1 MSDPKKVSAQPEAAA
16 KANDNPMR
24 TATAK
29 PKRQKEPDE
38 KQEAATDITTGE
50 TSWAAE
56 GNTSDAF
63 YAQLREAHGRKMQT
77 MVAMNVPLWRRND
90 EAADPD
96 TINSLAE
103 RVMRD
108 VAAEGNLVNLNEVR
122 TLMVEL
128 IPSLDPKQLTPRL
141 LPALRELQNLTR
153 EINTFVEATE
163 ALSCIFTLYELGQGL
178 AALRN
183 KTHYEELNLGPLC
196 KVPVVHRIFK
206 IGHNTK
212 DKDIPQIRT
221 VDVLKQLY
229 IFRKSN
235 EEQHLTL
242 ADFMKHLADHYDC
255 EHPNKLGIV
264 ILGLHLP
271 LSTIAKVTSTE
282 EAVLEQCREAI
293 EKETLDHLR
302 KMKKSVFEPLQ
313 STDSFS
319 TINMDVRKKYASMSA
334 AEVVLTVLSNAS
346 TVFSPEMVKHCE
358 SFLKAV
364 SDDQLAKAL
373 FQLAICGGSL
383 AAPQELVPQKKSSKN
398 TEQSQAVSDDSDVPA
413 LPCEATL
420 KEFLRESLRSQNSA
434 VTLAHI
440 AALERKMTKHFQI
453 PDFGSLE
460 QGSFLEFLVKNIQ
473 LLQESLGSL
482 LFLEDN
488 NNLAGCG
495 FRPCKQDVFE
505 FIQQCGKTTPSD
517 PDELSCVESALRA
530 HYSVRDSR
538 DLGYG
543 SLPTLAGLVQR
554 QRELSGRGLSLI
566 CYESAL
572 VSKHT
577 NESPKSGSEPVGRLG
592 EVSKGQALASL
603 QCCPL
608 LEDLSDWSQWD
619 CIFKPLH
626 GPLKDFIERDAA
638 NTGLAALEVR
648 PGLLLKITTNTGHK
662 HFTSAVAALDPVGTA
677 GHLVSMMVADGIRN
691 APTALL
697 ANHMQSALAE
707 AMAKEDLSQAEEDIS
722 CYSRVAKFLLDCLI
736 RIPTRTCQALLQKVF
751 LEPFSLV
758 VGQTKSKQVLIST
771 AQSDLRHLNCL
782 HRLGT
787 LSGVTD
793 WIRDYQNKLRPPQN
807 HNLCKEHM
815 EQVKCS
821 WAVSNSSSLSALNV
835 SEAKEDLTDCASTD
849 LQPGLQTEE
858 EEDEGEMC
866 ELASCANE
874 KTSKRSDAEGEAGDG
889 LLNEAGEAD
898 EEKRAGFQSETVLC
912 FQRAII
918 EDIRKSEFGIGVEL
932 SAHGQRLLEVHQER
946 LGRGLARLSTEL
958 YSKDTHFVLELIQ
971 NADDN
976 SYSLDPTVVPSLAF
990 VVEQDCITILNNETG
1005 FQEKNIR
1012 AICDVGRST
1021 KGKHRYGYIGQ
1032 KGIGFKSV
1040 FKVTDCPEIHSNGFH
1055 LRFDRSCGP
1064 MGYILPHWT
1073 EEERPLD
1080 PQLKLISQHSWTTKI
1095 RLPLRSGSRLT
1106 QNLFHDVHPSLLLF
1120 LHRLR
1125 SITIY
1130 NHSEKRLVTMTRKDL
1145 RKNVVEV
1152 EHSEGIDRWLVVK
1165 TTLYP
1170 QMGEQDVEST
1180 ELALAFQL
1188 CSGTAEDLI
1197 CQPQKQPVFAYL
1209 PLRSFGFRFIIQGD
1223 FHIPSSREDVD
1234 RDSSWNQ
1241 WLRSEVPQ
1249 LFLQAMAVFDDH
1261 SEFMGLKG
1269 LCPFLQ
1275 FIPLPDEVLDF
1286 FNPVAG
1292 QIIHLLKDKAFLPTR
1307 NSDGGVVY
1315 KLPSQVAICQ
1325 DAVIRDIIGSDE
1337 LEKHLSLSYLHPDL
1351 SPTPPT
1357 SLLTQLGVRYLQGS
1371 DVTTVTTA
1379 MANELVEAGHMLKEE
1394 KIRQLARLLVCNFRA
1409 VEHGFGDA
1417 ESILQN
1423 LKNLP
1428 IIPLANGNVVT
1439 LNKEGVIFLMEETK
1453 AKKKKA
1459 QGQTGAVS
1467 ALYKDV
1473 SVVHPSLLSC
1483 LGLLES
1489 QQVRELLKR
1498 LGVHELEPQELLE
1511 QYIYPTIKS
1520 NNWKS
1525 KSEAVVVSY
1534 LVFIKQHSSSSQE
1547 YADIAVPVLTS
1558 EGLQCPATDKV
1569 HFSKAYKNI
1578 NLRKKLPGCDWILVS
1593 PRYVETDGDVD
1604 GWRELLSRL
1613 GVRDGLVIRKERRTL
1628 TAEEL
1633 ANSPWSAESATWD
1646 LSAAQD
1652 CVLEDYTCEEF
1663 EILAKAKLPGKD
1675 LLRQRRTLLEL
1686 LEANWDTGHL
1696 YSQFLTAQVID
1707 SSGRPIRTTKSSF
1720 HHLLCSLEWIPAHRE
1735 QEGEQQEKE
1744 YLCPG
1749 SVYLSL
1755 PEVTR
1760 LLGTHIFYVDLNP
1773 SEFTRAL
1780 GIRDTVS
1787 VDLLTHYLKEW
1798 CIKAQAKNQEQQ
1810 PEQES
1815 EGASF
1820 TTTVEHIHNV
1830 YTYLQANCPQSSL
1843 KELFQHTPAVFVE
1856 THRRKK
1862 NWCSGRFYHLKEVCW
1877 TDTTTMFWHYRRLTQ
1892 RKGSLVQKPKIL
1904 EGFYNQLEG
1913 MTRFFTRVLEVNSS
1927 PTVTQYVS
1935 LLEAICTSTPTAEK
1949 VQDVSV
1955 IFARLAQLCKDQ
1967 ERTHEDNEGCRA
1979 SLKGLLAEKVVFPTK
1994 DNRWVS
2000 LAQKPLISDKKEL
2013 EKIFKAEPSLCL
2025 LHLPPAKKKAV
2036 SGRESG
2042 HKAAEAAFSES
2053 DRLLFLE
2060 ICGVRRLSQCVT
2072 YEPQTEMLKP
2082 CPSLQALVRSVIP
2095 YIQRFL
2101 FHHDELS
2108 QVYRQLSKRN
2118 IAQKIKSLSFREVA
2132 KLYIVYRL
2140 NVAEKEVMKTQDV
2153 VCLLKDE
2160 KELYIQ
2166 KDHLSA
2172 KLDIFRE
2179 LVKLFCTDE
2188 SHKKELLQFL
2198 NFLVMTLS
2206 EGSKELDKFLS
2217 REDIKELPAGQE
2229 QWEVPEVILESD
2241 HSTQNKTRAETRQV
2255 KPRRI
2260 LPSAHPALT
2269 YDAEPAET
2277 PLLRAPVE
2285 PVVLSVTF
2293 QGTSE
2298 SETGRPHWNQNFPPW
2313 ENAEPEMD
2321 TLEAMELNCQRPNT
2335 VMHREHDIQV
2345 IGRWGEQLVNSFL
2358 CHWRDSH
2365 DPDRPTHVLW
2375 CNQDGESGWP
2385 YDFKLTFGA
2394 TGKQKEVFVEAKS
2407 TSRKEKAY
2415 IQISVN
2421 ELEFAMTKQE
2431 GCQLFLV
2438 FSAGDP
2444 QNVRLYR
2451 IRNLAKQLQNKSMQ
2465 LFLFV

>member
-1 MSDPKKVSAQPEAAA
+1 M
-16 KANDNPMR
+16 
-24 TATAK
+24 
-29 PKRQKEPDE
+29 
-38 KQEAATDITTGE
+38 
-50 TSWAAE
+50 
-56 GNTSDAF
+56 
-63 YAQLREAHGRKMQT
+63 
-77 MVAMNVPLWRRND
+77 
-90 EAADPD
+90 
-96 TINSLAE
+96 
-103 RVMRD
+103 
-108 VAAEGNLVNLNEVR
+108 
-122 TLMVEL
+122 
-128 IPSLDPKQLTPRL
+128 
-141 LPALRELQNLTR
+141 
-153 EINTFVEATE
+153 
-163 ALSCIFTLYELGQGL
+163 
-178 AALRN
+178 
-183 KTHYEELNLGPLC
+183 
-196 KVPVVHRIFK
+196 
-206 IGHNTK
+206 
-212 DKDIPQIRT
+212 
-221 VDVLKQLY
+221 
-229 IFRKSN
+229 
-235 EEQHLTL
+235 
-242 ADFMKHLADHYDC
+242 
-255 EHPNKLGIV
+255 
-264 ILGLHLP
+264 
-271 LSTIAKVTSTE
+271 
-282 EAVLEQCREAI
+282 
-293 EKETLDHLR
+293 
-302 KMKKSVFEPLQ
+302 
-313 STDSFS
+313 
-319 TINMDVRKKYASMSA
+319 
-334 AEVVLTVLSNAS
+334 
-346 TVFSPEMVKHCE
+346 
-358 SFLKAV
+358 
-364 SDDQLAKAL
+364 
-373 FQLAICGGSL
+373 
-383 AAPQELVPQKKSSKN
+383 
-398 TEQSQAVSDDSDVPA
+398 
-413 LPCEATL
+413 
-420 KEFLRESLRSQNSA
+420 
-434 VTLAHI
+434 
-440 AALERKMTKHFQI
+440 
-453 PDFGSLE
+453 
-460 QGSFLEFLVKNIQ
+460 
-473 LLQESLGSL
+473 
-482 LFLEDN
+482 
-488 NNLAGCG
+488 
-495 FRPCKQDVFE
+495 
-505 FIQQCGKTTPSD
+505 
-517 PDELSCVESALRA
+517 
-530 HYSVRDSR
+530 
-538 DLGYG
+538 
-543 SLPTLAGLVQR
+543 VQR

-626 GPLKDFIERDAA
+626 GPLKDFIERNAG
-638 NTGLAALEVR
+638 NLPVCLEGLAALEVR

-662 HFTSAVAALDPVGTA
+662 HFTSVVAALDPVGTA
-677 GHLVSMMVADGIRN
+677 GHLVSMVVADGIRN

-697 ANHMQSALAE
+697 ANHMQSALTE
-707 AMAKEDLSQAEEDIS
+707 AMAKEG
-722 CYSRVAKFLLDCLI
+722 SRVAKFLLDCLI

-787 LSGVTD
+787 LTGVTD

-821 WAVSNSSSLSALNV
+821 LSVSNSSSLSALNV

-849 LQPGLQTEE
+849 LQPGDQTWQW
-858 EEDEGEMC
+858 
-866 ELASCANE
+866 SF
-874 KTSKRSDAEGEAGDG
+874 SKKWLVNAFLHSD
-889 LLNEAGEAD
+889 
-898 EEKRAGFQSETVLC
+898 
-912 FQRAII
+912 
-918 EDIRKSEFGIGVEL
+918 RKSEFGIGVEL

-1012 AICDVGRST
+1012 AICDVGSST

-1080 PQLKLISQHSWTTKI
+1080 PQLKLISHWTTKI

-1130 NHSEKRLVTMTRKDL
+1130 NHVSQRLN
-1145 RKNVVEV
+1145 NVVEV

-1170 QMGEQDVEST
+1170 QMVEQDVEST

-1188 CSGTAEDLI
+1188 GSGTAEDLI
-1197 CQPQKQPVFAYL
+1197 WQPQKQPVFAYL

-1337 LEKHLSLSYLHPDL
+1337 LEKYLSLSYLHPDL
-1351 SPTPPT
+1351 SPTPPP

-1379 MANELVEAGHMLKEE
+1379 MANELVEAGHMLKG
-1394 KIRQLARLLVCNFRA
+1394 LARLLVCNFRA

-1423 LKNLP
+1423 LKDLP

-1459 QGQTGAVS
+1459 QGQTVS

-1498 LGVHELEPQELLE
+1498 LGVHELQPQELLE

-1520 NNWKS
+1520 NNWKVTQTS
-1525 KSEAVVVSY
+1525 VVVSY

-1569 HFSKAYKNI
+1569 HFSKEYKNI

-1633 ANSPWSAESATWD
+1633 AYSPWSAESATWD

-1720 HHLLCSLEWIPAHRE
+1720 HHLLCSLEWIPAYRE

-1755 PEVTR
+1755 PKVTR
-1760 LLGTHIFYVDLNP
+1760 LLGTHVFYVDLNP
-1773 SEFTRAL
+1773 SEFSRAL
-1780 GIRDTVS
+1780 GKSTVCS
-1787 VDLLTHYLKEW
+1787 LVQH
-1798 CIKAQAKNQEQQ
+1798 

-1955 IFARLAQLCKDQ
+1955 IFARLGETGTHLAFLLC
-1967 ERTHEDNEGCRA
+1967 
-1979 SLKGLLAEKVVFPTK
+1979 LGLLAEKVVFPTK

-2025 LHLPPAKKKAV
+2025 LHLPPAKKK
-2036 SGRESG
+2036 
-2042 HKAAEAAFSES
+2042 AAFSES

-2118 IAQKIKSLSFREVA
+2118 IAPKIKSLSFREVA

-2140 NVAEKEVMKTQDV
+2140 NVAEKEVMKTQEV

-2172 KLDIFRE
+2172 KLDIFRFVPDTVLMPYWFSQE
-2179 LVKLFCTDE
+2179 GNRTF
-2188 SHKKELLQFL
+2188 S
-2198 NFLVMTLS
+2198 S
-2206 EGSKELDKFLS
+2206 GSKELDKFLS
-2217 REDIKELPAGQE
+2217 REDVKELPAGQE
-2229 QWEVPEVILESD
+2229 QWEVPEVILESGKQTGEML
-2241 HSTQNKTRAETRQV
+2241 SC
-2255 KPRRI
+2255 
-2260 LPSAHPALT
+2260 
-2269 YDAEPAET
+2269 
-2277 PLLRAPVE
+2277 
-2285 PVVLSVTF
+2285 SVT
-2293 QGTSE
+2293 QE
-2298 SETGRPHWNQNFPPW
+2298 S
-2313 ENAEPEMD
+2313 
-2321 TLEAMELNCQRPNT
+2321 T

>member
-16 KANDNPMR
+16 KAKDNPMR
-24 TATAK
+24 TGSTHTNTLLSKTRKEKVLHVLKTHVLILTATAK

-56 GNTSDAF
+56 GNASDAF

-108 VAAEGNLVNLNEVR
+108 IAAEGNLVNLNEVR
-122 TLMVEL
+122 AEGLFAFPNNPLSGEDRHPQGGVSRCQAEEA
-128 IPSLDPKQLTPRL
+128 SS
-141 LPALRELQNLTR
+141 
-153 EINTFVEATE
+153 TFQATE
-163 ALSCIFTLYELGQGL
+163 ALSCVFTLYELGQGL

-255 EHPNKLGIV
+255 EHPNKLGIL
-264 ILGLHLP
+264 IQGLHLP
-271 LSTIAKVTSTE
+271 LSVRLPQP
-282 EAVLEQCREAI
+282 AVLEQCREAI

-313 STDSFS
+313 STDFFS

-383 AAPQELVPQKKSSKN
+383 AAPQEPVPQKKSSKK
-398 TEQSQAVSDDSDVPA
+398 TEQ
-413 LPCEATL
+413 TKL

-434 VTLAHI
+434 VTLAHV
-440 AALERKMTKHFQI
+440 AALERKMTRHFQI
-453 PDFGSLE
+453 PDFVSLE
-460 QGSFLEFLVKNIQ
+460 QGTFLEFLVKNIQ

-517 PDELSCVESALRA
+517 PDESALRA

-566 CYESAL
+566 YFHFYSC
-572 VSKHT
+572 
-577 NESPKSGSEPVGRLG
+577 
-592 EVSKGQALASL
+592 QALASL

-626 GPLKDFIERDAA
+626 GPLKDFIERNAA

-662 HFTSAVAALDPVGTA
+662 HFTSVVAALDPVGTA
-677 GHLVSMMVADGIRN
+677 GHLVSMVVADGIRN

-697 ANHMQSALAE
+697 ANHMQSALTE
-707 AMAKEDLSQAEEDIS
+707 AMAKEEDIS

-787 LSGVTD
+787 LTGVTD

-815 EQVKCS
+815 EQVKVRVNLS
-821 WAVSNSSSLSALNV
+821 VSNSSSLSALNV
-835 SEAKEDLTDCASTD
+835 SEAKEDLTDC
-849 LQPGLQTEE
+849 E
-858 EEDEGEMC
+858 EEDEGEMY

-898 EEKRAGFQSETVLC
+898 EEKKAGFQSETALS

-1012 AICDVGRST
+1012 AICDVGSST

-1145 RKNVVEV
+1145 RNNVVEV

-1170 QMGEQDVEST
+1170 QMVEQDVEST

-1188 CSGTAEDLI
+1188 GSGTAEDLI
-1197 CQPQKQPVFAYL
+1197 WQPQKQPVFAYL

-1292 QIIHLLKDKAFLPTR
+1292 QIIHLLKDKAFLPTH
-1307 NSDGGVVY
+1307 GGVVY

-1337 LEKHLSLSYLHPDL
+1337 LEKYLSLSYLHPDL
-1351 SPTPPT
+1351 SPTPPP

-1394 KIRQLARLLVCNFRA
+1394 KMRQLARLLVCNFRA

-1423 LKNLP
+1423 LKDLP

-1459 QGQTGAVS
+1459 QGQTVS

-1498 LGVHELEPQELLE
+1498 LGVHELQPQELLE

-1569 HFSKAYKNI
+1569 HFSKEYKNI

-1633 ANSPWSAESATWD
+1633 AYSPWSAESATWD

-1720 HHLLCSLEWIPAHRE
+1720 HHLLCSLEWIPAYRE

-1755 PEVTR
+1755 PKVTR
-1760 LLGTHIFYVDLNP
+1760 LLGTHVFYVDLNP
-1773 SEFTRAL
+1773 SEFSRAL

-1798 CIKAQAKNQEQQ
+1798 CIKAQAKNQEQH

-1856 THRRKK
+1856 THRYA

-1955 IFARLAQLCKDQ
+1955 IFARL
-1967 ERTHEDNEGCRA
+1967 GCRA
-1979 SLKGLLAEKVVFPTK
+1979 SLKGEWCLTDCLLAEKVVFPTK

-2118 IAQKIKSLSFREVA
+2118 IAPKIKSLSFREVA

-2140 NVAEKEVMKTQDV
+2140 NVAEKEVMKTQEV

-2172 KLDIFRE
+2172 KLDIFRFVPDTVLMPYWFSQE
-2179 LVKLFCTDE
+2179 GNRTF
-2188 SHKKELLQFL
+2188 S
-2198 NFLVMTLS
+2198 S
-2206 EGSKELDKFLS
+2206 GSKELDKFLS
-2217 REDIKELPAGQE
+2217 REDVKELPAGQE
-2229 QWEVPEVILESD
+2229 QWEVPEVILESGKQ
-2241 HSTQNKTRAETRQV
+2241 TGEM
-2255 KPRRI
+2255 
-2260 LPSAHPALT
+2260 L
-2269 YDAEPAET
+2269 
-2277 PLLRAPVE
+2277 
-2285 PVVLSVTF
+2285 TF
-2293 QGTSE
+2293 Q
-2298 SETGRPHWNQNFPPW
+2298 Q
-2313 ENAEPEMD
+2313 
-2321 TLEAMELNCQRPNT
+2321 